1 MKIIQILSGDKSE
14 LYGLDE
20 SGLLYKFNHSARNWE
35 QYAQSGEP
43 IPPEAPV
50 IPAEPVEPTPEPVIE
65 FPDSV
70 VETPATQENTDVQ
83 A

>member
-50 IPAEPVEPTPEPVIE
+50 IPAEPTVDTPPVVEAVVE
-65 FPDSV
+65 FPA
-70 VETPATQENTDVQ
+70 PQENTDVQ
-83 A
+83 T